1 MSLDMEVASRLSP
14 PGAPVLSSIR
24 AAMLIASVSR
34 QAGGIFWSVRALS
47 RTLID
52 SGCDVRVFGGDDAYS
67 SEDRNKWG
75 QTPVTVLPTVG
86 PRAFGFQ
93 RGLMRALNA
102 YRPDLLHVEG
112 LWMYPSIAAVRWA
125 AGNRPYLVSP
135 HGMLD
140 SWAVRNSALKK
151 RLAGL
156 LYENAHLSAA
166 ACLHALCAS
175 EYESIRAYGLR
186 NPVAIIPNGVDLP
199 SETYNWGQPEW
210 KNLLPGKSQ
219 VLLFIGRIHPKKGL
233 NHLLN
238 AWARVKQGSSSA
250 AAKPWR
256 LVIAG
261 WGRAEHQKELE
272 QLAVTLGL
280 AESIHFVGPQFDQQK
295 AASLIGADAFIL
307 PSLSEGLP
315 MAVLEAW
322 SHRLPVL
329 MTPQCNLPEGFAAN
343 AAIDMLPE
351 PASIT
356 VALKTLFSMTELER
370 RTMGDKGRRLVEE
383 RFTWPTVTASM
394 HSIYSWVLGRSP
406 MPACVVSE

>member
-1 MSLDMEVASRLSP
+1 MSLEIASRHSL
-14 PGAPVLSSIR
+14 PGAPGLSSIR
-24 AAMLIASVSR
+24 AAILTASLSR
-34 QAGGIFWSVRALS
+34 QAGGLFWSVRALS
-47 RTLID
+47 RSLAD
-52 SGCDVRVFGGDDAYS
+52 SGCDVRVFGVDDAYS

-75 QTPVTVLPTVG
+75 QTQVTALPTVG

-93 RGLMRALNA
+93 RGLMKALSA
-102 YRPDLLHVEG
+102 CRPDLLHVHG
-112 LWMYPSIAAVRWA
+112 LWMYPSMAAVRWA
-125 AGNRPYLVSP
+125 TGTRPYLVSP

-140 SWAVRNSALKK
+140 SWAVRNSGWKK

-156 LYENAHLSAA
+156 LYENAHLNAA

-186 NPVAIIPNGVDLP
+186 NPVAIIPNGVDLL
-199 SETYNWGQPEW
+199 SETYDWRQPEW
-210 KNLLPGKSQ
+210 RNLLPGNSQ

-238 AWARVKQGSSSA
+238 AWARAKQESSSV
-250 AAKPWR
+250 AKPWR

-261 WGRAEHQKELE
+261 WEEGEHQKELE
-272 QLAVTLGL
+272 QLSVTLGL
-280 AESIHFVGPQFDQQK
+280 GESIHFVGPQFDQQK
-295 AASLIGADAFIL
+295 QASLIRADAFIL

-329 MTPQCNLPEGFAAN
+329 MTPQCNLPEGFAKQ
-343 AAIDMLPE
+343 AAIDMSPE
-351 PASIT
+351 AASIA
-356 VALKTLFSMTELER
+356 VALRKLFDMTELER

-383 RFTWPTVTASM
+383 RFTWPTVAASM
-394 HSIYSWVLGRSP
+394 RSVYSWVLGRGP
-406 MPACVVSE
+406 MPGCVNL

>member
-1 MSLDMEVASRLSP
+1 M
-14 PGAPVLSSIR
+14 
-24 AAMLIASVSR
+24 
-34 QAGGIFWSVRALS
+34 
-47 RTLID
+47 D
-52 SGCDVRVFGGDDAYS
+52 SGCDVRVFGGDDGYS
-67 SEDRNKWG
+67 SEDRDKWG

-93 RGLMRALNA
+93 RGLMNALSA
-102 YRPDLLHVEG
+102 YRPDLLHVHG
-112 LWMYPSIAAVRWA
+112 LWMYPSVAAVRWA

-140 SWAVRNSALKK
+140 SWAVRNSAWKK

-156 LYENAHLSAA
+156 LYENAHLNAA

-199 SETYNWGQPEW
+199 SETYDRGQPDW
-210 KNLLPGKSQ
+210 QNLLPGQSQ

-238 AWARVKQGSSSA
+238 AWARVKQESSS

-256 LVIAG
+256 LIIAG
-261 WGRAEHQKELE
+261 WEEGEHQKELE
-272 QLAVTLGL
+272 QLSITLGL
-280 AESIHFVGPQFDQQK
+280 GESIHFVGPQFDQQK
-295 AASLIGADAFIL
+295 DASLIRADAFIL
-307 PSLSEGLP
+307 PSSSEGLP
-315 MAVLEAW
+315 TAVLEAW

-329 MTPQCNLPEGFAAN
+329 MTPQCNLPEGFVAK
-343 AAIDMLPE
+343 AAIDMSPE
-351 PASIT
+351 AASIA
-356 VALKTLFSMTELER
+356 VALRKLFDMTELER

-383 RFTWPTVTASM
+383 RFAWPTVAASM
-394 HSIYSWVLGRSP
+394 RTVYAWVLGQGAKP
-406 MPACVVSE
+406 DCVLTD

>member
-1 MSLDMEVASRLSP
+1 MSLEIASRHLP
-14 PGAPVLSSIR
+14 REVPGLSSIR
-24 AAMLIASVSR
+24 AAMLAASVSR
-34 QAGGIFWSVRALS
+34 QAGGIFWSVRAL
-47 RTLID
+47 TTNLID

-67 SEDRNKWG
+67 SEDRSKWG
-75 QTPVTVLPTVG
+75 QTPVSVLPTVG

-93 RGLMRALNA
+93 RGLMNALGA
-102 YRPDLLHVEG
+102 YRPDLLHVQG
-112 LWMYPSIAAVRWA
+112 LWMYPSMAAVRWA
-125 AGNRPYLVSP
+125 AGNKPHLVSP

-140 SWAVRNSALKK
+140 SWAMRNSPWKK

-156 LYENAHLSAA
+156 LYENAHLNAA

-199 SETYNWGQPEW
+199 RETYDWGQPEW
-210 KNLLPGKSQ
+210 KNLLPGHSQ

-238 AWARVKQGSSSA
+238 AWARVKQESSS

-261 WGRAEHQKELE
+261 WEEGEHQKELE
-272 QLAVTLGL
+272 RLSVTLGL
-280 AESIHFVGPQFDQQK
+280 GESIHFVGPQFDQLK
-295 AASLIGADAFIL
+295 DASLIRADAFIL
-307 PSLSEGLP
+307 PSFSEGLP

-329 MTPQCNLPEGFAAN
+329 MTPQCNLPEGFVAK
-343 AAIDMLPE
+343 AAIVMSPE
-351 PASIT
+351 AASIA
-356 VALKTLFSMTELER
+356 VALRKLFDMSELER

-383 RFTWPTVTASM
+383 RFNWPSVAARMRSV
-394 HSIYSWVLGRSP
+394 YSWVLGRSS

>member
-1 MSLDMEVASRLSP
+1 MSLGIPSRHSP
-14 PGAPVLSSIR
+14 PAVPRLSSIR
-24 AAMLIASVSR
+24 AAMLSASVSR
-34 QAGGIFWSVRALS
+34 QAGGVFWSVRALS
-47 RTLID
+47 RSLID

-93 RGLMRALNA
+93 RGLMNALSA

-112 LWMYPSIAAVRWA
+112 LWMYPSLAAVRWA
-125 AGNRPYLVSP
+125 GGNRPYLVSP

-140 SWAVRNSALKK
+140 SWAVRNSAWKK

-156 LYENAHLSAA
+156 LYENAHLKAA
-166 ACLHALCAS
+166 ACLHALCHS

-186 NPVAIIPNGVDLP
+186 NPVAIIPNGVET
-199 SETYNWGQPEW
+199 ETYDCGQPQW
-210 KNLLPGKSQ
+210 KNLLPRDSQ

-233 NHLLN
+233 NHLLH
-238 AWARVKQGSSSA
+238 AWARAKQESPSA
-250 AAKPWR
+250 SKAWR

-261 WGRAEHQKELE
+261 WEEAEHQKELE
-272 QLAVTLGL
+272 QLSVALGL
-280 AESIHFVGPQFDQQK
+280 GESILFVAPQFDEQK
-295 AASLIGADAFIL
+295 AATLSRANAFIL

-329 MTPQCNLPEGFAAN
+329 MTPQCNLPEGFAAE

-351 PASIT
+351 PASIA
-356 VALKTLFSMTELER
+356 VALKTLFGMTELER

-383 RFTWPTVTASM
+383 RFAWSTVAASM
-394 HSIYSWVLGRSP
+394 RTVYAWVLGQGAKP
-406 MPACVVSE
+406 DCVFTD